1 MEPSLIRALGL
12 PKKIYSQYTHIEDV
26 DDLILGRY
34 IRWVYTD
41 DLKKLYPGGIL
52 LSVDPKTNVLLCK
65 NRQRLFSVSFNES
78 IVLQKMSLDERI
90 IQEARR
96 ITKS

>member
-12 PKKIYSQYTHIEDV
+12 PKQVHSQYTHINDV

-65 NRQRLFSVSFNES
+65 NRQRLFSVSFDVS

-90 IQEARR
+90 IQQARLL
-96 ITKS
+96 TMS